1 MFLIQYFKRGFQF
14 SKVFEKPL
22 ILNVK
27 IIFYFLLLTFFSSFP
42 LNYQIIREDGF
53 RLDFIAQDF
62 MDAEPNVVIPYTEI
76 SMAGVRSDED
86 YTFTHEGINY
96 YVNLNNT
103 YDETY
108 QSPAVIMGPDN
119 ILYDNGNN
127 QLLSQGYRGF
137 SDLILLHS
145 VNVGSSEDNAIIWQ
159 AFGSGVEASFGPY
172 IVIYTMMTNVLVQ
185 LLIQSVFII
194 FLMLVLR
201 LFKYG
206 LSTYMSYKESI
217 VFIILM
223 MTMPSVVSILVGL
236 IEPVFANVIYQLLV
250 GLTIMIVMLKYGRKH
265 YL

>member
-1 MFLIQYFKRGFQF
+1 MFLVQYFKRGFQF
-14 SKVFEKPL
+14 SKIFETPL

-27 IIFYFLLLTFFSSFP
+27 LVIYFLLLTFFSSFP

-62 MDAEPNVVIPYTEI
+62 IDAEPDVFIPYTEI
-76 SMAGVRSDED
+76 SMAGVSTDED
-86 YTFTHEGINY
+86 YMFIHEGIHY
-96 YVNLNNT
+96 YVNLNHT
-103 YDETY
+103 YHETY
-108 QSPAVIMGPDN
+108 QTPAVILGPDN

-127 QLLSQGYRGF
+127 QLISQGYRGF

-145 VNVGSSEDNAIIWQ
+145 VNVGSSEDNALIWQ
-159 AFGSGVEASFGPY
+159 AFGSGIEASYGSY
-172 IVIYTMMTNVLVQ
+172 IVIYTMMTNVFVQ
-185 LLIQSVFII
+185 LLIQSVFVI

-206 LSTYMSYKESI
+206 LSTYMTYKESI

-223 MTMPSVVSILVGL
+223 MTMPSVVSIFVGL

-265 YL
+265 YQ